1 MRFTYSRAYQGEIQ
15 LVIFDWAGTT
25 VDFGCQAPVDA
36 FVKGFGNRGVEVSM
50 EAARLPMGMEKRDHI
65 AAVAAMEEVARC
77 WADVHGRKITDGD
90 IDSMF
95 NDFSSLLLES
105 IEAQSRLLP
114 GVRETVDKLRAQGI
128 KIGAST
134 GYFTEAAEI
143 VIKNGAA
150 AGYCPDYT
158 ICASDVPSGRPHPWM
173 IYRTMEALDVY
184 PPEAVVNVGDTT
196 VDIEFALNAGVWAV
210 GIAETGN
217 QMGLTEEELNRVAP
231 DIRREKLEKARQSL
245 SRQGAHFVIDRMNEL
260 PNVIEEINRKMQQGI
275 KP

>member
-1 MRFTYSRAYQGEIQ
+1 MSVIYSRTYKGEIQ

-25 VDFGCQAPVDA
+25 VDFGCQAPVNA
-36 FVKGFGNRGVEVSM
+36 FVRGFRNRGVEVSM

-65 AAVAAMEEVARC
+65 AAVAAMDEVARS
-77 WADVHGRKITDGD
+77 WMDVHGREITEDD
-90 IDSMF
+90 IDEMF
-95 NDFSSLLLES
+95 TDFSSLLFES
-105 IEAQSRLLP
+105 IEAQSSLLP
-114 GVRETVDKLRAQGI
+114 GVRETVDELRARGI

-134 GYFTEAAEI
+134 GYFTEAADI

-158 ICASDVPSGRPHPWM
+158 ICASDVPSGRPRPWM
-173 IYRTMEALDVY
+173 IYRIMEALDVC

-196 VDIEFALNAGVWAV
+196 VDIEFALNAGVWSV

-217 QMGLTEEELNRVAP
+217 QMGLSEQELNALAP
-231 DIRREKLEKARQSL
+231 DSRREKLDRARKSL
-245 SRQGAHFVIDRMNEL
+245 SQCGAHYVIDRIDEL
-260 PNVIEEINRKMQQGI
+260 PKVIEDINERLQQGE